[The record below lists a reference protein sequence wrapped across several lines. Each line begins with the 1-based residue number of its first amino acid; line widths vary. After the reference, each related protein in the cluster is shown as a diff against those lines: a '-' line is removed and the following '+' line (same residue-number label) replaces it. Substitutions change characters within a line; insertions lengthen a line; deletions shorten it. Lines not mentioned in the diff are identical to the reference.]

1 MEGYKDELKPV
12 FQSTPTQF
20 QTIIYA
26 NVEEKIDGKDG
37 VKDVGNIGD
46 VAEMKLSVRQIV
58 ILQIV
63 LADSKVSAKAISEK
77 ISEKTSITARTIEND
92 FAQLKKLGV
101 LAREGGRKDG
111 EWLLTELGLAT
122 LEKLKK

>member
-1 MEGYKDELKPV
+1 MR
-12 FQSTPTQF
+12 S
-20 QTIIYA
+20 
-26 NVEEKIDGKDG
+26 
-37 VKDVGNIGD
+37 
-46 VAEMKLSVRQIV
+46 SVRQIV
-58 ILQIV
+58 ILQMV

>member
-1 MEGYKDELKPV
+1 
-12 FQSTPTQF
+12 
-20 QTIIYA
+20 
-26 NVEEKIDGKDG
+26 
-37 VKDVGNIGD
+37 
-46 VAEMKLSVRQIV
+46 MKLSVRQIV
-58 ILQIV
+58 ILQMV
-63 LADSKVSAKAISEK
+63 LADSKVSAKA

-101 LAREGGRKDG
+101 LAREGGRKNG